1 MATKLEDF
9 LTEKKIHPDRVLA
22 ASRQIE
28 RLRPADRAIK
38 LVYRLAR
45 KKEDAQKP
53 TGLDKPR
60 SGRVVSATTLGKALA
75 GKPLSGPTKT
85 RILRAVNRIL
95 EQRKE
100 APVAVEALF

>member
-1 MATKLEDF
+1 MATKIEDF
-9 LTEKKIHPDRVLA
+9 LSAKKIHPDRVIA

-38 LVYRLAR
+38 LAYRLAR

-60 SGRVVSATTLGKALA
+60 SGRAVSATTLGKALT
-75 GKPLSGPTKT
+75 GKPLSGPAKT

-100 APVAVEALF
+100 EPVAIDALF